1 MKKNRKKE
9 KLLPVK
15 ETVNQNILNIITPAG
30 VEVDTSCANVGENYG
45 KLYSITR
52 YPQDADYGWLA
63 PLCSLEG
70 TSTTIEYR
78 YTEPTRMIQVFNK
91 KIKELKANRE
101 TTKEEADKQRLT
113 AAIEDLEEM
122 INRVAVANEPVG
134 YVNIMLF
141 IQAPT
146 QQGLE
151 MRLKRVSSAASIA
164 GCNIKLLKFRQI
176 QALTATAPYG
186 VPNYEEVSNVGERNM
201 PISTF
206 VGGFPMAA
214 AGLNDPE
221 GYYLGKTLNNRLIIL
236 NHWLRNK
243 DRVNSNWFITGLPG
257 TGKSSFLKKLF
268 LYEIAL
274 DRRIIVFDAE
284 REYIDLAGD
293 PDVEG
298 EVIDCAGGT
307 TGRIN
312 PLQIRSSPKPEED
325 EEWEADFYE
334 KPDVISEMALHIQNL
349 RAFFK
354 LYLGEALTS
363 GKRALLE
370 TLLIELYERFGITW
384 DTDVSKIS
392 NDEFPIMSDLYD
404 FGRDKLE
411 MDKSLSERKKLL
423 LEELL
428 EDLQSCAHGADRFI
442 WNGPTTLEARSHF
455 TVLDTSNLLDADEN
469 VQNAQFFNMAMWG
482 WHEMSRDRSEKV
494 ILAADEG
501 YLFVDPQNPYLMKF
515 FRNISKRDRKY
526 ESGLMFITHSVT
538 DVLDPEV
545 KRLGQALIDN
555 ACYKFFMGCDGKNLE
570 ELKNLFKLTEKE
582 ETLLASKT
590 RGQGLLMA
598 GSTRLVL
605 KVEIWDKFLEKFGKA
620 GGR

>member
-1 MKKNRKKE
+1 MKKNKKQNIRIS
-9 KLLPVK
+9 PVDA
-15 ETVNQNILNIITPAG
+15 VNQNILNIITPAG
-30 VEVDTSCANVGENYG
+30 VEADTNFANLGENYG
-45 KLYSITR
+45 KIYSVTR
-52 YPQDADYGWLA
+52 YPADADFGWLA

-78 YTEPTRMIQVFNK
+78 YTEPDRMIKVFDK

-101 TTKEEADKQRLT
+101 TTKEEADRQRLT

-134 YVNIMLF
+134 YVNIMFF

-146 QQGLE
+146 QAALE
-151 MRLKRVSSAASIA
+151 SRVKRVGSAASIA
-164 GCNIKLLKFRQI
+164 GCNMKLLKFRQY
-176 QALTATAPYG
+176 QALKASAPYG
-186 VPNYEEVSNVGERNM
+186 LPNYEEVSNVGERNM

-214 AGLNDPE
+214 AGLNDLE
-221 GYYLGKTLNNRLIIL
+221 GYYLGKTLNHRTVIL
-236 NHWLRNK
+236 NHWLRDK

-274 DRRIIVFDAE
+274 NRRIIVFDAE
-284 REYIDLAGD
+284 REYIDLAND
-293 PDVEG
+293 PDVEV

-312 PLQIRSSPKPEED
+312 PLQIRSSPKLEEGED
-325 EEWEADFYE
+325 GPDDFYE
-334 KPDVISEMALHIQNL
+334 KSDDLSEMALHIQNL
-349 RAFFK
+349 RAFFQ
-354 LYLGEALTS
+354 LYLGKALTP

-370 TLLIELYERFGITW
+370 ALLVEVYNNFGIEW
-384 DTDVSKIS
+384 DTDVSGIPNEK
-392 NDEFPIMSDLYD
+392 FPIMSDLYD
-404 FGRDKLE
+404 HGKRKLE
-411 MDKSLSERKKLL
+411 EDSAISNRKREL

-428 EDLQSCAHGADRFI
+428 EDLHSCAYGADQFI
-442 WNGPTTLEARSHF
+442 WNGPTTLETQKNF

-545 KRLGQALIDN
+545 KRLGQAIIDN
-555 ACYKFFMGCDGKNLE
+555 SCYKFFMGCDGKNLE
-570 ELKNLFKLTEKE
+570 ELKALFKLTERE

-598 GSTRLVL
+598 GSTRLML
-605 KVEIWDKFLEKFGKA
+605 KVDIWDKFLEKFGKA